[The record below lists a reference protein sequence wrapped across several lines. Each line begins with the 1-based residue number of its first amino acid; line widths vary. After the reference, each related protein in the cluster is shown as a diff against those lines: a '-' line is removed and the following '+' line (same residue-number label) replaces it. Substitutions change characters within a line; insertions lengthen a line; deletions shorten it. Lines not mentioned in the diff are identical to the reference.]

1 MLRITEY
8 IRDALSRKGYRPFSG
23 TIVIWNIT
31 NNCNLSCKHCYAN
44 ANQAKGKDLDSEEA
58 ISLIHQLKQSDVKF
72 AILSGGEPLLRD
84 DIFDIASE
92 LKNAGIKTYLSTN
105 GILVSEDNINR
116 IKEHIDYIGI
126 SIDGETEIHDSFRG
140 RKGAF
145 EDSMRAIRLCLKN
158 GLKVGVRFTLTE
170 NTQKSLPFI
179 FGLARKEGIPKIY
192 ISHLVYSG
200 MAGNLRDVERDDY
213 WRAVEFILKKSFEF
227 VEKNVPTD
235 VVTGN
240 NDADAVMLLDA
251 FKKRYPDAYDRLY
264 ERLKMWGGNQAGK
277 RLVNIDS
284 EGNVKPD
291 PFFHD
296 AVGNVRTRSF
306 CEIWNSNGILSR
318 LRENPRR
325 LRGRCGKCAYIEICN
340 GNSRARAYARYGNYY
355 EEDPACYI

>member
-8 IRDALSRKGYRPFSG
+8 VKDSLSKKGCRPFSG
-23 TIVIWNIT
+23 AIVIWNIT
-31 NNCNLSCKHCYAN
+31 NNCNLTCKHCYAY
-44 ANQAKGKDLDSEEA
+44 ANQIKGKELGSEDT
-58 ISLIHQLKQSDVKF
+58 ISLIQQFKQSAVKL
-72 AILSGGEPLLRD
+72 AILSGGEPLMRK
-84 DIFDIASE
+84 DIFDITCE
-92 LKNAGIKTYLSTN
+92 LKKAGIKTYLSTN
-105 GILVSEDNINR
+105 GILIGEDNINR
-116 IKEHIDYIGI
+116 IKEQLDYIGI
-126 SIDGETEIHDSFRG
+126 SIDGETGIHDSFRG

-145 EDSMRAIRLCLKN
+145 EDSLRAIRLCLKN

-179 FGLARKEGIPKIY
+179 FELARKEGIQKIY

-200 MAGNLRDVERDDY
+200 RAGDLHDVDRDGYR
-213 WRAVEFILKKSFEF
+213 RAIGFILEKSFEY
-227 VEKNVPTD
+227 VDNNIPIN

-240 NDADAVMLLDA
+240 NDADAVMLLNA
-251 FKKRYPDAYDRLY
+251 VKKRYPYAYDGLY
-264 ERLKMWGGNQAGK
+264 ERLRTWGGNQAGK

-291 PFFHD
+291 PFFSD

-318 LRENPRR
+318 LRESPRR

-340 GNSRARAYARYGNYY
+340 GNSRARAYTRYGDYF
-355 EEDPACYI
+355 EEDPACHI